1 MILFISDLHL
11 DPAHPEVA
19 QAFFRFM
26 ENDAPQAEALYILG
40 DFFEA
45 WIGDDL
51 QHPFVEQVK
60 QSLRTLVDKNI
71 PVYLMHGNRDFLI
84 GEQFCQQTGCQLLD
98 DPTLVELYG
107 EKVLLM
113 HGDTLCTNDVDYLAF
128 RDMVRNPAWQQDFL
142 SKTLQERLAIAENIR
157 AASKEKTGQLEYEI
171 MDVTQSEVEKVMT
184 EYQVQLLIHGHTHRP
199 AVHQLKVNGKA
210 AERVV
215 LGDWH
220 ACGWKLTFS
229 AAGYQLQDF
238 PLQNP

>member
-1 MILFISDLHL
+1 MTTLFIADLHL
-11 DPAHPEVA
+11 DPARPDVA

-26 ENDAPQAEALYILG
+26 ENQAPQAEALYILG

-51 QHPFVEQVK
+51 QHPFVDDVK
-60 QSLRTLVDKNI
+60 QSLRALTDKGI

-84 GEQFCQQTGCQLLD
+84 GDQFCNETGCQLIE
-98 DPTLVELYG
+98 DPTLLELYG
-107 EKVLLM
+107 RKVLLM

-128 RDMVRNPAWQQDFL
+128 RGMVRNPDWQKDFL
-142 SKTLQERLAIAENIR
+142 SKSLQERLAIAESIR
-157 AASKEKTGQLEYEI
+157 AASKEKTSELQYEI

-184 EYQVQLLIHGHTHRP
+184 EQNVQLLIHGHTHRP
-199 AVHQLKVNGKA
+199 AVHKLEVNGKA

-220 ACGWKLTFS
+220 AVGWKLS
-229 AAGYQLQDF
+229 IDESGYKLADF
-238 PLQNP
+238 AL

>member
-1 MILFISDLHL
+1 MTTLFISDLHL
-11 DPAHPEVA
+11 DPARPDVA

-26 ENDAPQAEALYILG
+26 ENEAPQAEALYILG

-51 QHPFVEQVK
+51 QHPFVDSVK
-60 QSLRTLVDKNI
+60 QSLRALTDKGI

-84 GEQFCQQTGCQLLD
+84 GQQFCTETGCQLLE
-98 DPTLVELYG
+98 DPTLLELYG
-107 EKVLLM
+107 RKVLLM

-128 RDMVRNPAWQQDFL
+128 RGMVRNPVWQKDFL
-142 SKTLQERLAIAENIR
+142 SKSLQERLAIAESIR
-157 AASKEKTGQLEYEI
+157 AASKEKTSELQYEI

-184 EYQVQLLIHGHTHRP
+184 EQNVQLLIHGHTHRP
-199 AVHQLKVNGKA
+199 AVHQLEINGKA

-220 ACGWKLTFS
+220 AVGWKLSFDEN
-229 AAGYQLQDF
+229 GYKLIDF
-238 PLQNP
+238 PL